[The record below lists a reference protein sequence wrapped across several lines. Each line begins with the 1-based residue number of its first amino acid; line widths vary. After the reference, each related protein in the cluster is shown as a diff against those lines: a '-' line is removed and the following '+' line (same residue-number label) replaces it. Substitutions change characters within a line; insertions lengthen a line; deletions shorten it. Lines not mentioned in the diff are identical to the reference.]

1 MKKIII
7 GLFIAATSICAYAW
21 KPEKPI
27 NVYIGAGPGTTAEVA
42 FRKIADDITKRTGVT
57 FTYTFKPG
65 PGQVELT
72 NSFLEMPNDGYHLLM
87 PFFGDVFIWS
97 ELQYKDRVRW
107 NVDSFEY
114 VIGLPSDP
122 AVFIAPKDSV
132 VKTPRDMITYLNKPP
147 KNINFGTATGTQ
159 AIPYHAIMFY
169 GKGDAS
175 KVREIRYKAAKEVLM
190 DVATGNL
197 DFGIIPAGLIKSAE
211 NTDRVKIIGITS
223 ELPFKNAPNYP
234 VMKSEVKEL
243 VFYIYRLVV
252 LPKGT
257 NPEIVEWFNSNLRK
271 SLEDPAII
279 KSFEDN
285 FETPDSRY
293 LTPAGI
299 KQVVIKGKQ
308 LYQPL
313 VEKATQPIKSD
324 AR

>member
-7 GLFIAATSICAYAW
+7 GLLIAASSLYAYAW
-21 KPEKPI
+21 KPEKPV

-42 FRKIADDITKRTGVT
+42 FRKLADDITKRTGVT

-72 NSFLEMPNDGYHLLM
+72 NSFLEMPTDGYHLLM

-97 ELQYKDRVRW
+97 ELQYKDRVKW

-122 AVFIAPKDSV
+122 AVFITPKDSPV
-132 VKTPRDMITYLNKPP
+132 SNPSELIKYLNKPP

-159 AIPYHAIMFY
+159 AIPYHAAMFF
-169 GKGDAS
+169 GNGDTT

-197 DFGIIPAGLIKSAE
+197 DFGIIPAGLIKAAE
-211 NTDRVKIIGITS
+211 NTERVKIVGITS
-223 ELPFKNAPNYP
+223 DSPFKNAPNYP
-234 VMKSEVKEL
+234 IMKSEVKEL

-257 NPEIVEWFNSNLRK
+257 DPEIVEWFNKNLRK

-293 LTPAGI
+293 LTPNGI
-299 KQVVIKGKQ
+299 KQVVIKGKK

-313 VEKATQPIKSD
+313 AEKATVPVKNESK
-324 AR
+324 